1 MEPQTVLLPYSQATA
16 VQQLHYGAL
25 KLLSV
30 RRSYVK
36 NRTLCDNSWRVM
48 YIMKTFVALK

>member
-1 MEPQTVLLPYSQATA
+1 MEPQTGLLPYGQATA

-30 RRSYVK
+30 RGSYVK